1 MKRTKKIIVM
11 IIIVTI
17 CLTPIFSYSAF
28 YDLEYPPD
36 NKGRADYTDEEAD
49 EEKNKKNVETYEYNG
64 ESSNNFLKTLE
75 IENAQIEPQFNR
87 QYVDYDVKLKD
98 KNNKKIKIIAE
109 PEDENAK
116 VEGAGEFELEDG
128 INELRVVVTA
138 ENGNV
143 QIYNL
148 HIELPFKQSDLKL
161 SELQI
166 YGLNI
171 KTGEKEIEKLR
182 PSFNPDKY
190 EYNLDVQNEI
200 TSLYI
205 ESKTDNDNYIET
217 QGAEDLQIGENKVI
231 IKVKNIDDEGKLSTY
246 VINVERHMEEK
257 NNASYKYIGIAV
269 VLLMIFIIITK
280 KRHKKVRKKRK

>member
-49 EEKNKKNVETYEYNG
+49 EEKSKKNVETYEYNG

-109 PEDENAK
+109 PEDEKAK
-116 VEGAGEFELEDG
+116 VDGAGEFILEDG

-166 YGLNI
+166 YGINI

-217 QGAEDLQIGENKVI
+217 QGAEDLQIGKNKVI
-231 IKVKNIDDEGKLSTY
+231 IEVKNIDDESKVTTY

-257 NNASYKYIGIAV
+257 NNATYKYIVIAV
-269 VLLMIFIIITK
+269 VLLMISIIITK